1 MDKVKAL
8 ELEAAL
14 KGREVGGYVIEEYL
28 NHGKSA
34 AVFRASKEGAPAAVK
49 IFDNELIEKY
59 GDQTQLAR
67 IERELTL
74 VGHTEPHLVKIFGG
88 GFDNITKN
96 HFIIME
102 YLDGPNLKQCLANV
116 PNEFVPKL
124 VEQLAAAAKFLE
136 ARNLVHRD
144 IKPENIILLDGCQ
157 RLILLDLGV
166 LRPIGQPGVTDGEG
180 IKAFVGTLQYS
191 SPEFLLRKE
200 VDSIEG
206 WRALTFYQI
215 GGVLHDLI
223 MRRPLFEEFVNPYA
237 QLVLAV
243 QQETPVIESPTT
255 PAYLID
261 LANRC
266 LLKDPGLR
274 LRFVN
279 WNDFE
284 SPTNTPPVSQKDA
297 VAKRIAFLRA
307 TNSNKPP
314 DLATITKAQ
323 LRRTVLGYL
332 KVAARSIRTTGATL
346 PPITASVRP
355 SESSELCV
363 AFDASAAHGLP
374 HGLRIYI
381 QVEVLDPVAKAIVI
395 RGCASMHKA
404 SHEKIPAHHS
414 VFEGIFDLPT
424 VHRHFEEFIY
434 GAFSW
439 AQVSPE
445 SHSKRVFWPPH
456 KEGS

>member
-8 ELEAAL
+8 EVEAAL
-14 KGREVGGYVIEEYL
+14 KGREVGGYLIEKYI

-34 AVFRASKEGAPAAVK
+34 AVFRASKDGSAAAVK

-59 GDQTQLAR
+59 GDKTQLVR

-74 VGHTEPHLVKIFGG
+74 IGHTEAHLVKIFGG

-102 YLDGPNLKQCLANV
+102 YLDGPNLKQCLTNV
-116 PNEFVPKL
+116 PNELIPKL
-124 VEQLAAAAKFLE
+124 IEQLAAAAKFLE
-136 ARNLVHRD
+136 GRGFVHRD

-166 LRPIGQPGVTDGEG
+166 LRPIGEPSVTDDEG

-200 VDSIEG
+200 EDTIDG

-223 MRRPLFEEFVNPYA
+223 MRRPLFEEFINPYA

-243 QQETPVIESPTT
+243 QQETPVIESATA

-261 LANRC
+261 LAKRC
-266 LLKDPGLR
+266 LLKEPKLR
-274 LRFVN
+274 TRFIT
-279 WNDFE
+279 WDDFG
-284 SPTNTPPVSQKDA
+284 SPTNTPPVSSKDT
-297 VAKRIAFLRA
+297 VAKRIALLRA
-307 TNSNKPP
+307 AKKGNKP
-314 DLATITKAQ
+314 DVASITKSQ
-323 LRRTVLGYL
+323 LRKTVIDYL
-332 KVAARSIRTTGATL
+332 KIAARSIRATGAIL
-346 PPITASVRP
+346 PPLASVP
-355 SESSELCV
+355 SADGSGLCV
-363 AFDASAAHGLP
+363 AFDTSAAHGLP
-374 HGLRIYI
+374 HGLRVY
-381 QVEVLDPVAKAIVI
+381 VHVDVLDTAAKAIVI
-395 RGCASMHKA
+395 HGCASTHK
-404 SHEKIPAHHS
+404 ENQDKVPALHT
-414 VFEGIFDLPT
+414 VFEGIYDLPS

-434 GAFSW
+434 AAFSW
-439 AQVSPE
+439 AQSTPE
-445 SHSKRVFWPPH
+445 AYSRRLFWPPQ
-456 KEGS
+456 EEDD